1 MIDRTSNGSAG
12 DGTWGCSIGASAG
25 SSLRSN
31 LFDPDGTRV
40 ELERAEDGGRGPRAV
55 LHGTAPLVIDAA
67 RNLAGHAHP
76 EMA

>member
-1 MIDRTSNGSAG
+1 MGVLHRR
-12 DGTWGCSIGASAG
+12 IGGLLVAIEPVRPGWHA
-25 SSLRSN
+25 R
-31 LFDPDGTRV
+31 RA
-40 ELERAEDGGRGPRAV
+40 ERAEDGGRGPRAV